1 MGSFPAAHRLSHSFV
16 LLAQRAEASVIDS
29 SRWRWTSAAAILLL
43 SISLLAATEM
53 KFCWIESR
61 FFAAE
66 AAKINYRVSPGPSA
80 SIRYPDAGPY
90 DLRLGYSMM
99 PEFLN
104 RLRGERY
111 SIEEQARD
119 SRRSLLLARL
129 GVYPIYHEKNQA
141 GLDIVD
147 HRGVGLYQFRDPQQI
162 YPDFASIPPLV
173 VHTLLFIEDRH
184 LLNESEP
191 NRNPA
196 IEWERLDHA
205 VLDFGLH
212 KVDRRHPVIGGS
224 TLATQLEKLRHSPQG
239 RTHSPREKLRQ
250 IASAT
255 LRSYQD
261 GRRTLND
268 QQAIILDYIN
278 SIPLSATP
286 SHGTVT
292 GLGDGLASWYGADFS
307 RVNRLLGAAE
317 DGLNPQEMRE
327 RARAYRQVLSL
338 FLALRQPS
346 NYLVRDGGAL
356 ASQTDRYLR
365 ALCDGGV
372 ISRRLRDAALEEHI
386 VLKPRTSVRPTVDFV
401 ANKATDTIRARLLGL
416 LGLQATYSL
425 DRLDLN
431 VQTTIDQ
438 TVQQSVTH
446 FFEKVADPQKARMA
460 GLEGEQLL
468 SAGNPKNIIYSFT
481 LYERGDGVNFLR
493 AQTDTFNQP
502 LSMVDGTRLQ
512 LGSTAKLRTLINY
525 LQIVEELY
533 RQYSGLTPSQLAATR
548 VSADDRLTQWA
559 LEHLST
565 TQNPSLEGML
575 NAALDRKYSGNPG
588 EAFFTGGGRQVFAN
602 FERSENN
609 RVMTVREGFEQ
620 SVNLVFI
627 RLMRDIENYYKWRV
641 PGASRSVLTDPDD
654 PARERY
660 LERFADEEGSVFLR
674 RFYKKYRGLDADQVL
689 DTLMNGIRPT
699 PVRVAVI
706 FRSARPT
713 AGFKA
718 FSVFMN
724 RHVPPSLLNNR
735 KLEKLYTID
744 APGKFD
750 LSDRGYLTGIH
761 PLELWLVGYL
771 EQHPQASL
779 SQVIASSGSARQ
791 ESYRWLFRPKE
802 RRAQNL
808 RISILLEQ
816 DAFHQIWKAW
826 KGLGY
831 PFDSLVPSYATS
843 LGVSGDTPKALSE
856 LAGIIAN
863 GGIRYPVETIR
874 QLTFASDTPMETT
887 LAFHP
892 DSGESVLSPPIARLV
907 YDEMLGVV
915 KNGTGRRAFRAFVLP
930 NGEAVP
936 VAGKTGTGDNRF
948 KLFAPGGAMVAEYP
962 VNRTA
967 TFVFI
972 VGDHLFGTVTVFVPG
987 QNASSYRFTS
997 ALAVQILKDLA
1008 PTLQAL
1014 LSGLPRSVK
1023 ATSRTVSTTFT
1034 RFSNPE
1040 VSAGSGK
1047 TMTVAFDC
1055 TNFCQRSEGAERNG
1069 RWLLLE
1075 ESGDFGQHRRSLA
1088 FAFGMNDLSDALAR
1102 SPPTLGMLIGRKDNE
1117 TPLGVDS
1124 PGILTAPGGA
1134 VSAADRAPFRSR
1146 LAARIRNVVRA

>member
-1 MGSFPAAHRLSHSFV
+1 MGSFPAAHRLSDTFV
-16 LLAQRAEASVIDS
+16 LLAQRAEASVVES
-29 SRWRWTSAAAILLL
+29 SRWRWTGAAVLLL
-43 SISLLAATEM
+43 SVGFLAAEM
-53 KFCWIESR
+53 KFSWIESR

-66 AAKINYRVSPGPSA
+66 AAKINYRVSAGPSG

-104 RLRGERY
+104 RLRGEGY
-111 SIEEQARD
+111 GIEDQARD
-119 SRRSLLLARL
+119 SRRSLFLSRL

-147 HRGVGLYQFRDPQQI
+147 HQGVSLYQFRDPQQV

-173 VHTLLFIEDRH
+173 VQTLLFIEDRH

-191 NRNPA
+191 DRNPA
-196 IEWERLDHA
+196 IEWGRLDHA

-261 GRRTLND
+261 GPRTLND

-286 SHGTVT
+286 GHGAVT
-292 GLGDGLASWYGADFS
+292 GLGDGLADWYGADFGH
-307 RVNRLLGAAE
+307 VNRLLGAAE
-317 DGLNPQEMRE
+317 DALNPQQMSE

-338 FLALRQPS
+338 FLALRQPT
-346 NYLVRDGGAL
+346 NYLVRDPGAL

-365 ALCDGGV
+365 ALCDGDV
-372 ISRRLRDAALEEHI
+372 ISRRLRDAALQEHLT
-386 VLKPRTSVRPTVDFV
+386 LKPRTPVRPAVDFV
-401 ANKATDTIRARLLGL
+401 ANKATDSTRTRLLGL
-416 LGLQATYSL
+416 LGLRATYSL
-425 DRLDLN
+425 DRLDLK

-438 TVQQSVTH
+438 TVQESVTR
-446 FFEKVADPQKARMA
+446 FFEQVANPQKARIA
-460 GLEGEQLL
+460 GLDGGQLL
-468 SAGNPKNIIYSFT
+468 STGNPKNVIYSFT

-533 RQYSGLTPSQLAATR
+533 RRYSGLTPSQLAATQ
-548 VSADDRLTQWA
+548 VPADDRLTQWA
-559 LEHLST
+559 LEYLAT
-565 TQNPSLEGML
+565 TQNPSLEAML
-575 NAALDRKYSGNPG
+575 NAALDRKYSGSPG
-588 EAFFTGGGRQVFAN
+588 EAFFTGGGREVFAN

-609 RVMTVREGFEQ
+609 RVMTVREGFAQ

-641 PGASRSVLTDPDD
+641 PGASPSVLTDPND
-654 PARERY
+654 PARTRY
-660 LERFADEEGSVFLR
+660 LQRFADEEGSVFLR
-674 RFYKKYRGLDADQVL
+674 RFYNKYRGLDADQIL
-689 DTLMNGIRPT
+689 DTLTKGIRPT
-699 PVRVAVI
+699 PMRVAVI

-713 AGFKA
+713 ADFEA
-718 FSVFMN
+718 FSVFMDQ
-724 RHVPPSLLNNR
+724 HVPPSLLHDR
-735 KLEKLYTID
+735 KLEKLYINY
-744 APGKFD
+744 APSKFN
-750 LSDRGYLTGIH
+750 LSDRAYLTGIH

-771 EQHPQASL
+771 EQHPQVSL
-779 SQVIASSGSARQ
+779 SQVIASSESARQ

-802 RRAQNL
+802 RRAQDL

-826 KGLGY
+826 KRLGY

-892 DSGESVLSPPIARLV
+892 ASGESVLSPAIARLV
-907 YDEMLGVV
+907 YGEMLGVV
-915 KNGTGRRAFRAFVLP
+915 RNGTGRRAFRAFVLP
-930 NGEAVP
+930 NDEAIP
-936 VAGKTGTGDNRF
+936 VAGKTGTGDNQF
-948 KLFAPGGAMVAEYP
+948 KVFAPGGAMVAEHS

-967 TFVFI
+967 AFVFI
-972 VGDHLFGTVTVFVPG
+972 IGDHLFGTVTVFVPG
-987 QNASSYRFTS
+987 QNASSYKFTS

-1008 PTLQAL
+1008 PTLRPL
-1014 LSGLPRSVK
+1014 LSGSAK
-1023 ATSRTVSTTFT
+1023 AIKTTPPTVSTTFA
-1034 RFSNPE
+1034 RFINPKVSTGKASAVSTKRGAPWE
-1040 VSAGSGK
+1040 QQEKKNRFVSA
-1047 TMTVAFDC
+1047 C
-1055 TNFCQRSEGAERNG
+1055 I
-1069 RWLLLE
+1069 
-1075 ESGDFGQHRRSLA
+1075 
-1088 FAFGMNDLSDALAR
+1088 GMQFVKKDLDH
-1102 SPPTLGMLIGRKDNE
+1102 G
-1117 TPLGVDS
+1117 
-1124 PGILTAPGGA
+1124 
-1134 VSAADRAPFRSR
+1134 
-1146 LAARIRNVVRA
+1146 